1 MFFIRSAGEADLSQV
16 SALLG
21 RSWHATYDVIY
32 GVEKVRELTSSWH
45 SAPALKAR
53 LERPN
58 SEFVVAD
65 DGKRIGGMAYAA
77 MDRDETDVVILH
89 QLYVEPELMGQGIG
103 RDLFAEVET
112 CFPAAKRMR
121 LEVEPKNERAV
132 RFYQGLGFVE
142 MGWTKNCGAAESGI
156 PAMILEKELR
166 VLSGSMDV

>member
-1 MFFIRSAGEADLSQV
+1 MFFVRSAGEADLSQV

-21 RSWHATYDVIY
+21 RSWHATYDAIY
-32 GVEKVRELTSSWH
+32 GAEKVVELTASWH
-45 SAPALKAR
+45 SVPALKTR
-53 LERPN
+53 LERTD

-77 MDRDETDVVILH
+77 VDRDDKDVVILH
-89 QLYVEPELMGQGIG
+89 QLYVDPDFMGQGIG

-132 RFYQGLGFVE
+132 QFYEGLGFVE
-142 MGWTKNCGAAESGI
+142 VGWTKNCGGQSGI
-156 PAMILEKELR
+156 PAVIMEKT
-166 VLSGSMDV
+166 LSFPG